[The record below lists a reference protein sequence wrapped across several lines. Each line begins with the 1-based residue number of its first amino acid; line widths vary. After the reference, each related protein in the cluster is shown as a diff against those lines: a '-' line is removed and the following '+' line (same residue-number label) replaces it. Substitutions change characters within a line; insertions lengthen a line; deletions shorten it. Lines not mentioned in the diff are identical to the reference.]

1 MKVYYDLHI
10 HSALSPCGDDDMTPN
25 NIVNMAKLSGLD
37 VIAITDHNSVGNC
50 SSAVAVGK
58 EVGVVVLFGMELE
71 TAEEVHVVTLFPDEE
86 SAVEFGKIVNERR
99 FKIKN
104 DEKVYGKQTYLDEN
118 DEVTGNEEYLLVTA
132 TTIGVYEVVALAEQ
146 FGGIAYP
153 AHIDRYSHGL
163 IQMLGDIDQDM
174 GFSAVE
180 VSANASDEFVAKY
193 EKLGYQIVRSSD
205 AHYLHNLN
213 EQNSNFFELE
223 EVTAQAVLKKLGK
236 K

>member
-10 HSALSPCGDDDMTPN
+10 HTALSPCGDDDMTPN
-25 NIVNMAKLSGLD
+25 NIVNMAKILGLD

-50 SSAVAVGK
+50 VSAVSVGK

-71 TAEEVHVVTLFPDEE
+71 TAEEVHVVTLFPDEK
-86 SAVEFGKIVNERR
+86 SATEFGKIVDERR

-132 TTIGVYEVVALAEQ
+132 TTIGIYEVVALAES
-146 FGGIAYP
+146 FGGVAYP

-163 IQMLGDIDQDM
+163 IQMLGDIDEDM
-174 GFSAVE
+174 NFGAVE

-193 EKLGYQIVRSSD
+193 EKLGYKIVRSSD
-205 AHYLHNLN
+205 AHYLENLN
-213 EQNSNFFELE
+213 EQNGNFFELE
-223 EVTAQAVLKKLGK
+223 EVTSQAVIEQLGK